1 MLSNVSVSPSPVK
14 APSPTRILIT
24 SGIGN
29 LFDSMDVALFSYIL
43 VSLGR
48 DWHLNSGVLGLLGSL
63 ALFGM
68 AIGSAFSGSLA
79 DRFGRRT
86 IFMWTLLLYGIASGL
101 SGFAATAGILM
112 LLRFLTGLGL
122 GGELPVSTTYV
133 LESSQDVN
141 RGRRVVF
148 LQMFWAFGSLI
159 AALIA
164 FFVIPSV
171 GWRAAFF
178 IGAIP
183 ALYTIYLRIG
193 LPETPRY
200 RNLPKRLT
208 LRQSFA
214 KTWSKGIS
222 RRSAVTWTLWFTM
235 NYAYYGLFTWL
246 PTIMAN
252 KGYSLVH
259 SIGYVLIMTLAQVP
273 GYLTAAWLVEKWG
286 RKKTLVIAIFLSAL
300 ASLGFGFAAGTAWLI
315 LFGLLISYFMLG
327 AWAGT
332 YLFTV
337 EQYPTDA
344 RATGM
349 GWSAG
354 FGRVGGVL
362 APIFTGWLLGAKVS
376 FPIIFGI
383 FFAVLLVGALIV
395 GVFGLETKG
404 KQLE

>member
-1 MLSNVSVSPSPVK
+1 MSVSTPEAKV
-14 APSPTRILIT
+14 PSPTRILIT
-24 SGIGN
+24 SGIGT
-29 LFDSMDVALFSYIL
+29 LFDSMDVLLFSYIL
-43 VSLGR
+43 VSLSR
-48 DWHLNSGVLGLLGSL
+48 DWHLSSGTMGVLGSL
-63 ALFGM
+63 ALLGM
-68 AIGSAFSGSLA
+68 AIGSALSGSLA
-79 DRFGRRT
+79 DRFGRRNM
-86 IFMWTLLLYGIASGL
+86 FMWTLLLYSIASGL
-101 SGFAATAGILM
+101 SGLVATAGILM

-133 LESSQDVN
+133 LESSKDEN
-141 RGRRVVF
+141 RGRRVV
-148 LQMFWAFGSLI
+148 LLEMFWAFGSLV
-159 AALIA
+159 AAIIA
-164 FFVIPSV
+164 FFVIPSI
-171 GWRAAFF
+171 GWRAAFL
-178 IGAIP
+178 IGTIP
-183 ALYTIYLRIG
+183 ALYTIYLRIS

-200 RNLPKRLT
+200 RSLPERPT
-208 LRQSFA
+208 IRQSFA
-214 KTWSKGIS
+214 KTWSKGIG
-222 RRSAVTWTLWFTM
+222 RRTAVTWTLWFTM

-300 ASLGFGFAAGTAWLI
+300 AALGFGFATSTVMLI

-332 YLFTV
+332 YIFTV
-337 EQYPTDA
+337 EQFPTAA

-354 FGRVGGVL
+354 IGRIGGVL
-362 APIFTGWLLGAKVS
+362 APMFTGLLLGAKIS

-383 FFAVLLVGALIV
+383 FFVVLLVGAIIV